1 MAKANK
7 FNFLQNINRDVDA
20 EAPAEEESSVVEEPA
35 APEPDQVPVE
45 KEGAQQK
52 QEIPIATVEST
63 RRVGRPKGKRSD
75 PDYDQ
80 VTAYIRKETHRQVKI
95 ALLTAGQGREFSE
108 LVEELLGEF
117 LRTQKS
123 G

>member
-52 QEIPIATVEST
+52 QEIPIATVEFT

-95 ALLTAGQGREFSE
+95 ALLTEGQGREFSE